1 MTSTLM
7 CLSLLVFHESRSEPI
22 KGQIAVMEVVMNRTE
37 DSRFP
42 KTPCEV
48 IKQKSQFS
56 WTSNP
61 NNLKPPK
68 YEYEAWEQSQKVATD
83 YLSKRNNGKCSN
95 ITKGALYFNTRRLG
109 VRYTPTT
116 EDKKPKVIGGHVFF

>member
-1 MTSTLM
+1 MTNTMM
-7 CLSLLVFHESRSEPI
+7 CLSLLLFHESRGESL
-22 KGQIAVMEVVMNRTE
+22 KGQVAVMEVVMNRVQ

-42 KTPCEV
+42 KTPCAV

-68 YEYEAWEQSQKVATD
+68 YEYKAWEQSQKVATD
-83 YLSKRNNGKCSN
+83 YLSKRNNGIKTN
-95 ITKGALYFNTRRLG
+95 YANGALYFNHKKLG
-109 VRYTPTT
+109 VRFNKQLKAKY
-116 EDKKPKVIGGHVFF
+116 GNHVFF